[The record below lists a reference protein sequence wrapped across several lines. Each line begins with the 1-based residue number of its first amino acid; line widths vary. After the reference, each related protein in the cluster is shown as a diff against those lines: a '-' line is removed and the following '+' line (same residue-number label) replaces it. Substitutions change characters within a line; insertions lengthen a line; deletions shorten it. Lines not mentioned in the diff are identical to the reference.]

1 MNKQKLLSM
10 GVTEEQATQI
20 MNELNGNFIPKSR
33 FDEVNDLKKSYQ
45 EQLKQRD
52 TQLEELKKNVGDS
65 EQLKKQ
71 IETLQND
78 NKAKEDA
85 FNAEIKK
92 MKIDNA
98 IDKALTEAKAKNLK
112 AVKAL
117 LDTKNAELL
126 EDGTIKGL
134 SDTIKGLV
142 ENAETSFLFDSGST
156 QSTQNTNTQNQNKL
170 SGFKPNE
177 KKDGL
182 PDMTASYQAK
192 LIEARKNG
200 NNLEAIQIKQ
210 QAYNEGIVLI

>member
-1 MNKQKLLSM
+1 MNKQKLLAM

-33 FDEVNDLKKSYQ
+33 FDEVNELKKSYQ

-142 ENAETSFLFDSGST
+142 ESAETSFLFDSGST
-156 QSTQNTNTQNQNKL
+156 QPTQTKENTQNKL

-182 PDMTASYQAK
+182 PDMTASYQAR

-210 QAYNEGIVLI
+210 EAYNEGIVLV

>member
-1 MNKQKLLSM
+1 MNKQKLITM
-10 GVTEEQATQI
+10 GVTEELATQI

-33 FDEVNDLKKSYQ
+33 FDEVNELKKSYQ
-45 EQLKQRD
+45 EQLKERD
-52 TQLEELKKNVGDS
+52 AQLEQLKKAVGDS

-134 SDTIKGLV
+134 TDAIKGLV

-156 QSTQNTNTQNQNKL
+156 QLTQTKENTQNKI

-182 PDMTASYQAK
+182 PDMTASYQAR

-210 QAYNEGIVLI
+210 EAYNEGIVLI

>member
-1 MNKQKLLSM
+1 MNKQKLLAM

-33 FDEVNDLKKSYQ
+33 FDEVNELKKSYQ

-92 MKIDNA
+92 MKIDTA

-142 ENAETSFLFDSGST
+142 ESAETSFLFDSGST
-156 QSTQNTNTQNQNKL
+156 QPTQTKENTQNKL

-177 KKDGL
+177 KKDGI
-182 PDMTASYQAK
+182 PDMTSSYQAR

-200 NNLEAIQIKQ
+200 NNLEAIQIKRE
-210 QAYNEGIVLI
+210 AYAEGIVLI

>member
-1 MNKQKLLSM
+1 MNKQKLLAM

-33 FDEVNDLKKSYQ
+33 FDEVNELKKSYQ

-156 QSTQNTNTQNQNKL
+156 QPTQTKENTQNKL

-177 KKDGL
+177 KKDGI
-182 PDMTASYQAK
+182 PDMTSSYQAR

-200 NNLEAIQIKQ
+200 NNLEAIQIKRE
-210 QAYNEGIVLI
+210 AYAEGIVLI